1 MLFLD
6 KIKKM
11 LIFVVVFVGHVPIR
25 EDNSAAETSNQ
36 RYTIFVLL
44 VSCPDSYSTV
54 LENSYKS
61 LL

>member
-6 KIKKM
+6 KVKKM
-11 LIFVVVFVGHVPIR
+11 LIFVVVFLGHVPIR

-54 LENSYKS
+54 LENFYKS

>member
-1 MLFLD
+1 
-6 KIKKM
+6 M

-44 VSCPDSYSTV
+44 VSCPDSYSTA
-54 LENSYKS
+54 LENFYKS
-61 LL
+61 LLKIATRHC

>member
-6 KIKKM
+6 KIKKK

-25 EDNSAAETSNQ
+25 EDNSAAETSNR

>member
-1 MLFLD
+1 
-6 KIKKM
+6 M

-44 VSCPDSYSTV
+44 VSCPDNYSTV

>member
-1 MLFLD
+1 
-6 KIKKM
+6 M

-25 EDNSAAETSNQ
+25 EDNPAAETSNQ

-54 LENSYKS
+54 LENFYKS

>member
-6 KIKKM
+6 KM

>member
-6 KIKKM
+6 KVKKM

-44 VSCPDSYSTV
+44 VSCPDNYSTV